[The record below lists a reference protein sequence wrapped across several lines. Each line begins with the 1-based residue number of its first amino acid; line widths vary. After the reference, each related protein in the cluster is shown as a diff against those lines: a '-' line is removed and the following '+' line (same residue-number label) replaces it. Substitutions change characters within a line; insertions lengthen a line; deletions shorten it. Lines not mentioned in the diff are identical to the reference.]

1 MEAILNQN
9 VKPEKAAQQWLNSNP
24 QQVEAWLDNVKTHKG
39 ESATQAVTEY
49 LKQVKA

>member
-1 MEAILNQN
+1 MHYAKQHF
-9 VKPEKAAQQWLNSNP
+9 QP
-24 QQVEAWLDNVKTHKG
+24 QVLKHEDVLVSEAWLDNVKTHKG